1 MQHDDAA
8 PPEAWVWRNP
18 ADHAA
23 PVWGEGRNISPANN
37 DLAGRSKRAGHVFR

>member
-1 MQHDDAA
+1 M
-8 PPEAWVWRNP
+8 PRRLKPGLGRNA

-37 DLAGRSKRAGHVFR
+37 DLAGRSKRAGHGFR